1 MVRSEKDKWKVPAS
15 DPAGTTSKES
25 IDIPNASGLS
35 GIEDTDRGPL
45 IFCGMCGALNPS
57 TNFYCAACGTTL
69 VDAFHATEGLRVFER
84 PDAASR
90 IIEIVPPGT
99 ELDINDDPDAPDDYV
114 RIRLRNGRLGYIRL
128 NEVAALQNAEPYLL
142 DPDTPDPNQHARGCV
157 SPFGALAA
165 LGLLIVLGGLAAYL
179 LTQDD
184 SGQGGFLAFV
194 TCVIVAP
201 VALLMIFLYLM
212 ARDREDQRLADI
224 EEAENQSAANDQV

>member
-1 MVRSEKDKWKVPAS
+1 VRTEKEKWQVPES
-15 DPAGTTSKES
+15 DPAGTAKQER
-25 IDIPNASGLS
+25 IDIPTPQGLS

-90 IIEIVPPGT
+90 IIEIVPSGT

-128 NEVAALQNAEPYLL
+128 NEVAALQNADPHLL
-142 DPDTPDPNQHARGCV
+142 DPDTPDPNLNARGCV

-165 LGLLIVLGGLAAYL
+165 LGLLVVLGGLAAYL
-179 LTQDD
+179 LMQGD

-194 TCVIVAP
+194 TCIIVAP

-212 ARDREDQRLADI
+212 ARDREDQRLAD
-224 EEAENQSAANDQV
+224 EEESQG

>member
-1 MVRSEKDKWKVPAS
+1 MRSEAEKWKVPES
-15 DPAGTTSKES
+15 DPAGTSKKER
-25 IDIPNASGLS
+25 IDIPEPSGLS

-90 IIEIVPPGT
+90 IIEIVPSGT

-128 NEVAALQNAEPYLL
+128 HEVSALENAAPILL
-142 DPDTPDPNQHARGCV
+142 DPDTPDPNLRARGCV

-165 LGLLIVLGGLAAYL
+165 LGLLIVLGALTTYL
-179 LTQDD
+179 LMQGN
-184 SGQGGFLAFV
+184 SSQGGFLAFI
-194 TCVIVAP
+194 TCIVVGP
-201 VALLMIFLYLM
+201 LALLMVFLYLM
-212 ARDREDQRLADI
+212 ARDREDQRIAD
-224 EEAENQSAANDQV
+224 EEDAAA